1 MIKVDVIWSG
11 SLKGSI
17 GPSGT
22 LRRLLDSRNYLLGRE
37 IDLTVFSVD
46 NHLGD
51 IMSPSFSGSY
61 KVNTKTKIKR
71 YVKKWLMKLSRYSLT
86 VSKWMIERLHSGVDS
101 LVKDYLNLNRTPDVI
116 VFHSCYEAFIYFK
129 FTSETCRRK
138 TVAFY
143 HSDGIPE
150 AMTVMYYPII
160 KNTKYL
166 DDLIIRDEYIAKNIS
181 HKVFITHIGKTNFL
195 NFYPFIKDE
204 DTSVIVNGINDLK
217 EMPEFKVSNNSDGF
231 KYRLCCTGTINN
243 RKGQRLIIEALSML
257 DKDKLKLF
265 HLTLLG
271 TGPDEPLLKEMVER
285 NKLDAHVY
293 FAGNVNNNEI
303 ASYLRLCNLFVLMSY
318 NEGLP
323 ISILEAMSAGLPVIS
338 TNRSG
343 IPETV
348 DIGYNGILINPDSNE
363 LLQVFNNMDS
373 YKWSEMGKNSRTKYE
388 QQFTFKR
395 MREEYCDMIHR
406 VVGR

>member
-22 LRRLLDSRNYLLGRE
+22 LRRLLESREYLLKRE

-46 NHLGD
+46 NHAGD
-51 IMSPSFSGSY
+51 VTPPVFAGSY
-61 KVNTKTKIKR
+61 KLSYRVKFKR
-71 YVKKWLMKLSRYSLT
+71 YVKKWLMKLSRYSMKI
-86 VSKWMIERLHSGVDS
+86 SKWMIERLHPGVES
-101 LVKDYLNLNRTPDVI
+101 LVKDYLSLNRTPDVV
-116 VFHSCYEAFIYFK
+116 VFHSGYEAYVYLQLTNVDNCF
-129 FTSETCRRK
+129 K

-160 KNTKYL
+160 KGTKYL
-166 DDLIIRDEYIAKNIS
+166 ESLLTRDKFVAKSIC
-181 HKVFITHIGKTNFL
+181 HHVFITHIGKVNFL
-195 NFYPFIKDE
+195 RYYPFVKEE

-217 EMPEFKVSNNSDGF
+217 EMPDYKVDNQSEGF

-243 RKGQRLIIEALSML
+243 RKGQRIIIEALTML
-257 DKDKLKLF
+257 DENTRKQI

-271 TGPDEPLLKEMVER
+271 SGPDEPMLREMVKK
-285 NKLDAHVY
+285 NKIDKNVY

-303 ASYLRLCNLFVLMSY
+303 PSYLRLCNIFILMSY

-323 ISILEAMSAGLPVIS
+323 ISILEAMSMGLPVIS

-348 DIGYNGILINPDSNE
+348 DVGYNGILINPDSKE
-363 LLQVFNNMDS
+363 LLEIFNKMDT
-373 YKWSEMGKNSRTKYE
+373 YKWGEMGINSRKKYE
-388 QQFTFKR
+388 KQFTFER
-395 MREEYCDMIHR
+395 MKVEYSDMIHK
-406 VVGR
+406 VVGK